1 MATKDKLVFRVEE
14 VQKIEREILKVIC
27 HEIRDVLKS
36 VSLMDL
42 MTTEELRLRA
52 NKPLMLQNSKGS
64 FFINTEGK
72 LTESRANLFY
82 VNQEQIIK
90 TLELV
95 SENSIYA
102 FQDEIKNGYLTIR
115 GGHRVGI
122 TGRVVLCE
130 DGIKNIKDISG
141 LNIRFSREVSGC
153 SSGIVKYIINGKKSI
168 YNTLIVSPPQCGK
181 TTMLRDITRVISD
194 GIDGIGFRGLK
205 VGIVDERSEI
215 AACYKGV
222 PQNRVGT
229 RTDVLDA
236 CPKQLG
242 MMMMLRSMSPDL
254 IVTDEIGTSGDKN
267 AVMQVVNAG
276 VKVITTAHGYNVSQL
291 KTRKEVL
298 SLMQE
303 KVFERYVV
311 LSARRGPGTV
321 EEIIDGETLD
331 ILYKGD

>member
-1 MATKDKLVFRVEE
+1 MSRDKRCFKECKSNGFNDHRGIETKGKQAFDA
-14 VQKIEREILKVIC
+14 
-27 HEIRDVLKS
+27 S
-36 VSLMDL
+36 
-42 MTTEELRLRA
+42 EL
-52 NKPLMLQNSKGS
+52 KGS
-64 FFINTEGK
+64 FINTEGK

-215 AACYKGV
+215 AACYKGSAE
-222 PQNRVGT
+222 QGGT

-236 CPKQLG
+236 CPKQLADDDAK
-242 MMMMLRSMSPDL
+242 SMSPDL
-254 IVTDEIGTSGDKN
+254 V
-267 AVMQVVNAG
+267 
-276 VKVITTAHGYNVSQL
+276 
-291 KTRKEVL
+291 
-298 SLMQE
+298 
-303 KVFERYVV
+303 
-311 LSARRGPGTV
+311 
-321 EEIIDGETLD
+321 
-331 ILYKGD
+331 

>member
-1 MATKDKLVFRVEE
+1 METKDKPVFRVEE
-14 VQKIEREILKVIC
+14 VQKFEREILRVIC
-27 HEIRDVLKS
+27 HDIREVIKK
-36 VSLMDL
+36 VSLVDL

-52 NKPLMLQNSKGS
+52 NKPLMLQNSRGS
-64 FFINTEGK
+64 FFLNSEGK
-72 LTESRANLFY
+72 LTESRANLYY
-82 VNQEQIIK
+82 VSQEQIIK

-141 LNIRFSREVSGC
+141 LNIRFSREVFGC
-153 SSGIVKYIINGKKSI
+153 SSGVVKYMINGEKGI

-194 GIDGIGFRGLK
+194 GIDGMNFRGLK
-205 VGIVDERSEI
+205 VGVVDERSEI

-242 MMMMLRSMSPDL
+242 MLMMLRSMSPDV
-254 IVTDEIGTSGDKN
+254 IVTDEIGSNGDRD
-267 AVMQVVNAG
+267 AIMQVVNAG
-276 VKVITTAHGYNVSQL
+276 VKIITTAHGYNISQL

-303 KVFERYVV
+303 KIFERYIV
-311 LSARRGPGTV
+311 LSSRKGPGTV
-321 EEIIDGETLD
+321 EEIIDGETLNV
-331 ILYKGD
+331 LYKGE